1 MLLIRLDLPACLG
14 AHGEV
19 AGRGDNILL
28 LLVELLLMKAIHSI
42 AHVVGRCVVLELD
55 GFRAG
60 YENTLG
66 LLLLLV
72 AAMRRV
78 SHGEVQTF
86 ATGVR
91 PRVPL
96 ALLVVRYVRVL
107 HQDLV
112 RVGDL

>member
-1 MLLIRLDLPACLG
+1 MLLIRLDLPASLG

-28 LLVELLLMKAIHSI
+28 LMELLLMKTIHGI
-42 AHVVGRCVVLELD
+42 AHVVGLCIVLELD

-60 YENTLG
+60 DENALG

-78 SHGEVQTF
+78 SHG
-86 ATGVR
+86 
-91 PRVPL
+91 
-96 ALLVVRYVRVL
+96 
-107 HQDLV
+107 
-112 RVGDL
+112 